1 MDAAPLYSAEQIR
14 VPEELPDVIKQW
26 TKAAI
31 RANPPDIAAWS
42 AE

>member
-1 MDAAPLYSAEQIR
+1 MDEAPLYSAEQIR
-14 VPEELPDVIKQW
+14 VPEELPDILKQW

-31 RANPPDIAAWS
+31 RANPPDLASWS